1 MAKTFSS
8 AISWYVRR
16 SMSLQLIDMYAALI
30 LQVLFVGSSIR
41 IIWTNSWCV
50 VPVVFLGTLT
60 WLPSVHGSPYDI
72 NTLSRFQ
79 VYGFRLN
86 VGMPCLGLM
95 FSYIQPDSLNLK
107 LIHSFSNHMLL
118 LHLLPNDS
126 LWEWTYICRRR
137 YNPPTQK
144 RFILWYIYYS
154 SVWASFIACAPLC
167 GFEVVWSLH
176 LCPMCTILQSLIC
189 YRWQLRCVASMEF
202 APCTSRQ
209 LKVWC
214 AFITSTRYWSTGCQ
228 LNSLTQIGKSGIR
241 RTVAAVMERCRRT
254 RNMNGVL
261 FSPFEMWPWSLILI
275 GRSWNITSTVV
286 HLLEKR
292 YSGILGFQ
300 GADLRLW
307 VPFGSCMEQM

>member
-50 VPVVFLGTLT
+50 VPLVFLGTLT

-107 LIHSFSNHMLL
+107 LIHSFSNHMLP

-137 YNPPTQK
+137 YNPPPPPK
-144 RFILWYIYYS
+144 KGSFYDIYTTLVCGLLS
-154 SVWASFIACAPLC
+154 LHAHHCVVSRLC
-167 GFEVVWSLH
+167 G
-176 LCPMCTILQSLIC
+176 LCIYAQCALSCKVSFVIGGSSDVSPAWNLLPAHHDN
-189 YRWQLRCVASMEF
+189 WRC
-202 APCTSRQ
+202 
-209 LKVWC
+209 
-214 AFITSTRYWSTGCQ
+214 
-228 LNSLTQIGKSGIR
+228 
-241 RTVAAVMERCRRT
+241 
-254 RNMNGVL
+254 GV
-261 FSPFEMWPWSLILI
+261 
-275 GRSWNITSTVV
+275 RS
-286 HLLEKR
+286 
-292 YSGILGFQ
+292 
-300 GADLRLW
+300 
-307 VPFGSCMEQM
+307 